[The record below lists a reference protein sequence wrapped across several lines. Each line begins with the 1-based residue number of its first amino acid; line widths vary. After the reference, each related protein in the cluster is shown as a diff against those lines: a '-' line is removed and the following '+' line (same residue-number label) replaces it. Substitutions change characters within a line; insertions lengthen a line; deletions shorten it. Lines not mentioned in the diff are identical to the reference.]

1 LDCHITRRPG
11 APTPKRR
18 QNNVTSDDYLMRLW
32 QRYDEGRIDIP
43 AFLKAAG
50 LRYFQRAPKKNK

>member
-1 LDCHITRRPG
+1 ME
-11 APTPKRR
+11 APTPTRR
-18 QNNVTSDDYLMRLW
+18 KNEVRTDEYLMKLW

-50 LRYFQRAPKKNK
+50 LRYFQRPSKS